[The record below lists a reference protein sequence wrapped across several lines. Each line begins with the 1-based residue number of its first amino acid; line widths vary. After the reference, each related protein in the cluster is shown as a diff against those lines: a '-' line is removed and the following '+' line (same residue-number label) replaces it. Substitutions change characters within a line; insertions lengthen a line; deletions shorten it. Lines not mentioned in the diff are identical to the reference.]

1 MRAAFGNDL
10 VGRCLRVQARL
21 TASRAAAHDDVA
33 VLRLDFYLLAIYEA
47 GRPGNV
53 HRDPDGKVFAPFSN
67 N

>member
-1 MRAAFGNDL
+1 MRAAFGYDL

-21 TASRAAAHDDVA
+21 SASRAAAHDDVT

-47 GRPGNV
+47 GRSGHV
-53 HRDPDGKVFAPFSN
+53 HRYPDGEVFAPFSN